1 MSFQWLQM
9 RIQEEKERR
18 ERESQILES
27 LPRTL
32 EEIHGAL
39 AACVENYTKAF
50 GPESATI
57 SLLPSKIRITILEQ
71 RDGRWQTTSRVEV
84 GTVAAVP
91 GLQIDRGESS
101 MVVEVGMLPGNKVY
115 YRDRDQ
121 DKFLT
126 MEELTRRILDR
137 AFFPKLQDQG

>member
-18 ERESQILES
+18 EREAQILES

-32 EEIHGAL
+32 EEVHRAL
-39 AACVENYTKAF
+39 AACVENYGKAF
-50 GPESATI
+50 GSESATI
-57 SLLPSKIRITILEQ
+57 ALLPSKIRITILEQ
-71 RDGRWQTTSRVEV
+71 REGRWQTTSRVEV
-84 GTVAAVP
+84 GTVAAIP
-91 GLQIDRGESS
+91 GLQIDCGEAS
-101 MVVEVGMLPGNKVY
+101 MVVEVGLLPGNKVY
-115 YRDRDQ
+115 YRDREQ